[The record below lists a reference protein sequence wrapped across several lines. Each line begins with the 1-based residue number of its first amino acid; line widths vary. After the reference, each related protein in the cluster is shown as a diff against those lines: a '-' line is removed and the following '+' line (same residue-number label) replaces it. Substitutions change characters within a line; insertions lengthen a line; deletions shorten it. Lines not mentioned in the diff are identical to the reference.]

1 MQRPGTNPQDVQHSD
16 ILCDF
21 CHREWADDVAM
32 IEGHQGS
39 CICGKCLTVA
49 FHAVVGA
56 GQDDTPRETGS
67 DDEPGCKC
75 TMCLEERTDRV
86 FQSPMYPEAFICR
99 RCIGLSARAL
109 DSDPDHAWTRPK
121 GNGDE

>member
-1 MQRPGTNPQDVQHSD
+1 MQRPGTNPQDVQPSD

-32 IEGHQGS
+32 VEGHQGS
-39 CICGKCLTVA
+39 CICGNCLTVA

-56 GQDDTPRETGS
+56 GQDDNPRKTGS
-67 DDEPGCKC
+67 DDVPGCKC

-86 FQSPMYPEAFICR
+86 FQSPMYSEAFI
-99 RCIGLSARAL
+99 LSL
-109 DSDPDHAWTRPK
+109 IHI
-121 GNGDE
+121 

>member
-1 MQRPGTNPQDVQHSD
+1 
-16 ILCDF
+16 
-21 CHREWADDVAM
+21 M

-39 CICGKCLTVA
+39 CICGNCLTVA

-56 GQDDTPRETGS
+56 GQDDNPRKTGS

-86 FQSPMYPEAFICR
+86 FQSPMYAEAFICR

-121 GNGDE
+121 GNEDE